1 MIMDTITIRATL
13 DRIEE
18 GRGVLLVRD
27 EEELSFT
34 LPQELLPG
42 GCREG
47 DILVLTIRRD
57 PESTGEAKKRVSSLL
72 DKLQRKG

>member
-1 MIMDTITIRATL
+1 MDTITIRAML

-27 EEELSFT
+27 EEALSFA
-34 LPQELLPG
+34 LPQELLPA

-47 DILVLTIRRD
+47 DILVLSIKRD
-57 PESTGEAKKRVSSLL
+57 PESTDEAKKRVSGLL
-72 DKLQRKG
+72 EKLQRKG